1 VDEADEQ
8 QIHDD
13 VADDLGIVIL
23 QLQQEVNEETAVR
36 ALAQHYSV
44 LDEDDEHRQ
53 TESLPLLDLILAHDE
68 LEQAIRY
75 LEVPS
80 HMLEEEEDEHL
91 FREH

>member
-1 VDEADEQ
+1 MDEVQE
-8 QIHDD
+8 
-13 VADDLGIVIL
+13 IVMQL
-23 QLQQEVNEETAVR
+23 LQQEVSEETAVR
-36 ALAQHYSV
+36 ALAQQNTV
-44 LDEDDEHRQ
+44 LDEGDEHLQ
-53 TESLPLLDLILAHDE
+53 TESLQLLGLILAHDE

>member
-1 VDEADEQ
+1 MDEVQE
-8 QIHDD
+8 
-13 VADDLGIVIL
+13 IVMQL
-23 QLQQEVNEETAVR
+23 LQQEVNEETAVR
-36 ALAQHYSV
+36 ALAQQNTV
-44 LDEDDEHRQ
+44 LDEDDEHLQ
-53 TESLPLLDLILAHDE
+53 TESLQLLGLILAHDE